1 MVIHIRKGIC
11 HIYNHTHIRAEDDIH
26 IYTHTRLVQYTHENK
41 KLDTRHVYKM
51 EIKPIHTPINLRM
64 RPVYTHIRVW
74 GRDLYIHV

>member
-1 MVIHIRKGIC
+1 MVIHIRQGIC
-11 HIYNHTHIRAEDDIH
+11 HIYNHTHIRAEDNIH
-26 IYTHTRLVQYTHENK
+26 TYTHIQDWCNIHTRI